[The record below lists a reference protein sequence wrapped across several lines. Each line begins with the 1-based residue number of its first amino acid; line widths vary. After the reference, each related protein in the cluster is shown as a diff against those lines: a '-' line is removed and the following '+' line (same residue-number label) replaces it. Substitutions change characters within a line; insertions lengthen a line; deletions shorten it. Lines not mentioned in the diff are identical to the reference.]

1 MRLVYSIGRERGE
14 IVEKQKFEES
24 IFAEQYVRALS
35 LVNQFIDP
43 KEASDNLKVVAFCG
57 DRGEGKSSCMR
68 TVLNMLAP
76 DDNTGKEDKESI
88 KAYINDRGLKNIAAS
103 SFEVLDVIDPSFFD
117 NCHNVIEL
125 VLGRMY
131 IQMIGQEKEV
141 PDMDYTCRNSIM
153 GKFQQAKKCL
163 YTLHESSD
171 GHIDELQELD
181 ALAAGIELKKHMNV
195 LIRNFLQLVKK
206 QWLIVSIDDI
216 DLNMS
221 EAYQMC
227 EHIRKYLACERCIVF
242 IGVKPAQLQ
251 DAISIA
257 IQRSLDKTYP
267 PQDAD
272 AFGKEIIEMT
282 RKYIGKFLPAAC
294 RINMPKVYSLCESV
308 LQIQGEEDIC
318 EGRNIKDAVVNLIFS
333 RTRYLFYNSKG
344 GVSPIIPNN
353 LRDLIAMIG
362 LLVSM
367 PRIEDSY
374 RQKAELEANKPV
386 FKDYFFATWIKR
398 MPQKSRERVEKI
410 INDDLSNALN
420 KTVVSIL
427 GDFFSEVQER
437 DYSKEDSN
445 EGDAARSEK
454 MSASQ
459 VDKLL
464 KVKGIRGLQDL
475 SKLQQTPRSHSLIM
489 HILDSKNFGYNVSL
503 GDVFYLFR
511 LIEMDTLDEESSA
524 LIFFLKSLYSIK
536 LYEAYDSI
544 TDRPDMVYPVDD
556 EKTKGIYRMDAR
568 FDHTNSLQ
576 RLLCGGYFTYCP
588 GDLLPLQ
595 GGNDSYDM
603 RIINGK
609 ELAALLKEIKTK
621 IESREYENDEN
632 FGIKLRMAEFF
643 ILTIIRSVPSKQTS
657 NIIGAVNKNR
667 SNCEPFY
674 LTKFFPETGYYLFDI
689 LAPFYN
695 LSNPRFA
702 YERFAYEQPDE
713 GGESQE
719 KQESL
724 FDFALGYEK
733 SLLYQIIKIC
743 SEHRAHIEHSDEQ
756 QTRMHCLQSDAII
769 RNAEV
774 LSAVYEN
781 AVLTRDNNR
790 KGVDL
795 SAIQSF
801 YRRIQNSNM
810 ATHMDRYMI
819 SFHFLEPLQNFINE
833 ISSLKTQTTHSS
845 EVAGIF
851 NRIFRVS
858 GSEIPTYEQIMA
870 ALSAAVAVKSLY
882 PRLRSL
888 AYFKGWSDEQLAE
901 VIPNTSPRYT
911 RTEVRAYV
919 KEWTQKNN

>member
-1 MRLVYSIGRERGE
+1 MKLVYKIGRERGE
-14 IVEKQKFEES
+14 IVEKQDFNES

-43 KEASDNLKVVAFCG
+43 REDSNNLKVVAFCG
-57 DRGEGKSSCMR
+57 DRGEGKSSCMQ

-76 DDNTGKEDKESI
+76 DANTDKECVKTYI
-88 KAYINDRGLKNIAAS
+88 KKKGAQNIAES

-131 IQMIGQEKEV
+131 IQMIERGKEI
-141 PDMDYTCRNSIM
+141 PDIDYTCRNSIM
-153 GKFQQAKKCL
+153 SKFQQAKKCL

-181 ALAAGIELKKHMNV
+181 ALAAGIELKRHMNE

-221 EAYQMC
+221 EAYRMC

-242 IGVKPAQLQ
+242 IGVKLGQLQ

-267 PQDAD
+267 PQNAD
-272 AFGKEIIEMT
+272 AFRKEIIEMA

-308 LQIQGEEDIC
+308 LQIQGEDDIC

-344 GVSPIIPNN
+344 GVSPIISNN

-367 PRIEDSY
+367 PRIDDSY
-374 RQKAELEANKPV
+374 EQKDELEANKRV
-386 FKDYFFATWIKR
+386 FRTYFFATWIKR
-398 MPQKSRERVEKI
+398 LPQGSREKVEKI
-410 INDDLSNALN
+410 INEDLSSALN
-420 KTVVSIL
+420 KKVVTIIGNSFAGIL
-427 GDFFSEVQER
+427 ER
-437 DYSKEDSN
+437 DYNDESESTDGTTQKEKKTEDRKQ
-445 EGDAARSEK
+445 E
-454 MSASQ
+454 
-459 VDKLL
+459 L
-464 KVKGIRGLQDL
+464 IRG
-475 SKLQQTPRSHSLIM
+475 
-489 HILDSKNFGYNVSL
+489 ILDSRNFSYNVSL

-511 LIEMDTLDEESSA
+511 LIEMDTLDEESAA

-536 LYEAYDSI
+536 LYESYDSI
-544 TDRPDMVYPVDD
+544 TDYPNMVYPEDD
-556 EKTKGIYRMDAR
+556 EKTKGIYRIDAR

-588 GDLLPLQ
+588 GELLPLRD
-595 GGNDSYDM
+595 GNESYDM

-609 ELAALLKEIKTK
+609 ELTALLKDIKTK
-621 IESREYENDEN
+621 IRKRKYESDEN

-643 ILTIIRSVPSKQTS
+643 ILAITRSVSGKHNS
-657 NIIGAVNKNR
+657 NILGAINKSR
-667 SNCEPFY
+667 SNSEPFY
-674 LTKFFPETGYYLFDI
+674 LKKFFPETGYYLFDI

-702 YERFAYEQPDE
+702 YERFAYEQS
-713 GGESQE
+713 GEVMNSQE

-724 FDFALGYEK
+724 FDFALGYEN
-733 SLLYQIIKIC
+733 SLLYQMVKIC
-743 SEHRAHIEHSDEQ
+743 SGHRTHIKHHDERQ
-756 QTRMHCLQSDAII
+756 MQIHCLQSDAII

-801 YRRIQNSNM
+801 YKRIQNSNM
-810 ATHMDRYMI
+810 ATPMDRYMI
-819 SFHFLEPLQNFINE
+819 SFHFLTPICNLIGEINKHPE
-833 ISSLKTQTTHSS
+833 LEQIFLRIFTINAIKKNTSGPKTKKSSDLKKMQVVGPESDTIYATEAEKKMVVEESVVDSS
-845 EVAGIF
+845 ELQQEQEE
-851 NRIFRVS
+851 
-858 GSEIPTYEQIMA
+858 SEKAIAPT
-870 ALSAAVAVKSLY
+870 K
-882 PRLRSL
+882 
-888 AYFKGWSDEQLAE
+888 
-901 VIPNTSPRYT
+901 
-911 RTEVRAYV
+911 
-919 KEWTQKNN
+919 

>member
-1 MRLVYSIGRERGE
+1 MKLVYKIGRERGE
-14 IVEKQKFEES
+14 IVEKQDFNES

-35 LVNQFIDP
+35 LVTQFIDP
-43 KEASDNLKVVAFCG
+43 REDSNNLKVVAFCG

-76 DDNTGKEDKESI
+76 DANTDKECV
-88 KAYINDRGLKNIAAS
+88 KAYIKKKGAQNIVES

-131 IQMIGQEKEV
+131 IQMIERGKET

-153 GKFQQAKKCL
+153 SKFQQAKKCL

-181 ALAAGIELKKHMNV
+181 ALAAGIELKKHMNE

-227 EHIRKYLACERCIVF
+227 EHIRKYLACERCIIF
-242 IGVKPAQLQ
+242 IGVKLDQLQ

-267 PQDAD
+267 PQNAG
-272 AFGKEIIEMT
+272 AFRKEIIEMA

-294 RINMPKVYSLCESV
+294 RINMPKMYSLCDLV
-308 LQIQGEEDIC
+308 LQIQGTEEIC

-344 GVSPIIPNN
+344 GISPIIPNN

-362 LLVSM
+362 LLISM
-367 PRIEDSY
+367 PKIEDSY
-374 RQKAELEANKPV
+374 GQKVELEANKRV
-386 FKDYFFATWIKR
+386 FKAYFFATWIKR
-398 MPQKSRERVEKI
+398 MPQKSREQVEKI
-410 INDDLSNALN
+410 INFDLGNALN
-420 KTVVSIL
+420 KTVVAIL

-437 DYSKEDSN
+437 DYSKTDSIDEDPTPN
-445 EGDAARSEK
+445 EK
-454 MSASQ
+454 MTAGQ

-464 KVKGIRGLQDL
+464 KANGIRGLLDL
-475 SKLQQTPRSHSLIM
+475 QKMQQPSRSHNLIM
-489 HILDSKNFGYNVSL
+489 HILDNKNFSYNVSL

-511 LIEMDTLDEESSA
+511 LIEMDTLDEESEA

-544 TDRPDMVYPVDD
+544 TDNPDMVYPEDD
-556 EKTKGIYRMDAR
+556 EKTQGIYKIDAR
-568 FDHTNSLQ
+568 FGHTNSLQ

-609 ELAALLKEIKTK
+609 ELAALLKEIKIK
-621 IESREYENDEN
+621 IENREYKSDTD

-643 ILTIIRSVPSKQTS
+643 ILTITRSVSGKQNS
-657 NIIGAVNKNR
+657 DILGAINKNR

-674 LTKFFPETGYYLFDI
+674 LTKFFPETGFYLFDI

-702 YERFAYEQPDE
+702 YERFAYEQSDE
-713 GGESQE
+713 VRESQ
-719 KQESL
+719 KRQEGL
-724 FDFALGYEK
+724 FDFVLRYEN
-733 SLLYQIIKIC
+733 SLLYQIIQTC
-743 SEHRAHIEHSDEQ
+743 CECRTHIEHPDER
-756 QTRMHCLQSDAII
+756 QTKLHCLQSDAII

-781 AVLTRDNNR
+781 AVLTRSNSH
-790 KGVDL
+790 KKVDL

-801 YRRIQNSNM
+801 YKRIQNSNM
-810 ATHMDRYMI
+810 AIPMGRNMI
-819 SFHFLEPLQNFINE
+819 SFHFLTPICNLIGEINGRSE
-833 ISSLKTQTTHSS
+833 IEKIFHRIFTLKKNTSKSKTKKSPDIKKEQGVGSDRDTTYATETETEMVAEESIIDSS
-845 EVAGIF
+845 ELKQDQEE
-851 NRIFRVS
+851 
-858 GSEIPTYEQIMA
+858 SEKAIAPI
-870 ALSAAVAVKSLY
+870 K
-882 PRLRSL
+882 
-888 AYFKGWSDEQLAE
+888 
-901 VIPNTSPRYT
+901 
-911 RTEVRAYV
+911 
-919 KEWTQKNN
+919 

>member
-1 MRLVYSIGRERGE
+1 MKLVYKIGRERGE
-14 IVEKQKFEES
+14 IVEKQDFNES

-35 LVNQFIDP
+35 FVSKFVDS
-43 KEASDNLKVVAFCG
+43 KEISNNLNVIAFCG

-76 DDNTGKEDKESI
+76 DANTDKECV
-88 KAYINDRGLKNIAAS
+88 KAYIKEKGIQNVSEN

-131 IQMIGQEKEV
+131 IQMIERGKEI

-153 GKFQQAKKCL
+153 SKFQQAKKCL

-181 ALAAGIELKKHMNV
+181 ALAAGIELKKHMNE

-221 EAYQMC
+221 EAYRMC

-242 IGVKPAQLQ
+242 IGVKLNQLQ

-267 PQDAD
+267 SQDVD

-282 RKYIGKFLPAAC
+282 RKYIEKFLPDAY
-294 RINMPKVYSLCESV
+294 RINMPKVYSICESV
-308 LQIQGEEDIC
+308 LQIQGEDDIC

-344 GVSPIIPNN
+344 GISPIIPNN

-362 LLVSM
+362 LLISM

-374 RQKAELEANKPV
+374 MQKAELEANKRV

-398 MPQKSRERVEKI
+398 MPQKSREQVEKI
-410 INDDLSNALN
+410 INYDLGNALN
-420 KTVVSIL
+420 KTVVAIL
-427 GDFFSEVQER
+427 GGSFAGILER
-437 DYSKEDSN
+437 DYNDENENIEDSAQK
-445 EGDAARSEK
+445 EKKTGDRRQE
-454 MSASQ
+454 
-459 VDKLL
+459 L
-464 KVKGIRGLQDL
+464 IRG
-475 SKLQQTPRSHSLIM
+475 
-489 HILDSKNFGYNVSL
+489 ILDSRNFSYNVSL

-511 LIEMDTLDEESSA
+511 LIEMDTLDEESAA

-544 TDRPDMVYPVDD
+544 TDHPDMVYPVDD
-556 EKTKGIYRMDAR
+556 EKIKGIYRIDAR
-568 FDHTNSLQ
+568 FNHTNSLQ

-603 RIINGK
+603 RIINGR
-609 ELAALLKEIKTK
+609 ELAVLLKEIKTK
-621 IESREYENDEN
+621 IESREYESDEN
-632 FGIKLRMAEFF
+632 FRIKLQMAEFF
-643 ILTIIRSVPSKQTS
+643 ILTITRSVSSKHTS
-657 NIIGAVNKNR
+657 NIPGAINKNR

-674 LTKFFPETGYYLFDI
+674 LTRFFPETGYYLFDL

-702 YERFAYEQPDE
+702 YERFSIIAK
-713 GGESQE
+713 G
-719 KQESL
+719 L
-724 FDFALGYEK
+724 FDFVLQYED
-733 SLLYQIIKIC
+733 SLLNQIIKC
-743 SEHRAHIEHSDEQ
+743 SEDRTYIKHPNERYTQIHR
-756 QTRMHCLQSDAII
+756 LQSDALI

-790 KGVDL
+790 KAVDL
-795 SAIQSF
+795 NAIQSF
-801 YRRIQNSNM
+801 YARIQDSHM
-810 ATHMDRYMI
+810 VTPMDRDMI

-833 ISSLKTQTTHSS
+833 ISSLISQTTHSS
-845 EVAGIF
+845 EVASIF
-851 NRIFRVS
+851 NRIFRIK
-858 GSEIPTYEQIMA
+858 GSEIPSYEQIMM
-870 ALSAAVAVKSLY
+870 ALNAAVTVKSLY

-888 AYFKGWSDEQLAE
+888 PYFKGWSDEQLAD
-901 VIPNTSPRYT
+901 VIPSTSPKYT
-911 RTEVRAYV
+911 RSKVRKYV
-919 KEWTQKNN
+919 KEWTQKHL